1 MHFGTAEA
9 FAVRK
14 IIIFNFLD
22 KKKMLEKLDKPACWQ
37 MEEASACSS
46 LISALLLPPF
56 DSAEKIVENTFFAF
70 WC

>member
-9 FAVRK
+9 FAVIK
-14 IIIFNFLD
+14 IMIVNFLD
-22 KKKMLEKLDKPACWQ
+22 KKLDKPACWQ

-56 DSAEKIVENTFFAF
+56 DSAEKNG
-70 WC
+70 